1 MSRPQRFAL
10 PAVPREVSPTVPRE
24 APPAEPVFIGLG
36 ANLGQRAEHL
46 RAALAAM
53 DALPGTRVQRVSPLY
68 ASAPVD
74 AAGPDYLN
82 AVAELGTALAPEALL
97 AALQSIEQAAGRQR
111 PYRHAPRPLDLDI
124 LWFGDRVIAT
134 PGLAVPH
141 PRMAGRAFVLR
152 PLADLVPQRI
162 APAALQAVAGQAIA
176 RVQGPDWAAGSFSI
190 EPSKI

>member
-1 MSRPQRFAL
+1 MSRQQRAA
-10 PAVPREVSPTVPRE
+10 PPTVPRGVSTTVPRE

-36 ANLGQRAEHL
+36 ANLAQRAEHL

-53 DALPGTRVQRVSPLY
+53 DALPGARVQRFSPLY

-111 PYRHAPRPLDLDI
+111 PYHHAPPPLHLHILFFFDPVIPPPAPPHPPPPPPRPP
-124 LWFGDRVIAT
+124 RVVSFWGLGAGGFPT

-152 PLADLVPQRI
+152 PLA
-162 APAALQAVAGQAIA
+162 
-176 RVQGPDWAAGSFSI
+176 
-190 EPSKI
+190 